1 MTNDNHHVY
10 WYLLCDANDYF
21 ARLGG
26 SGRYS
31 GFREWHPIALI
42 ALLISG
48 TKPPL
53 MASGM
58 RELHEELPR
67 SMWLET
73 GGLPTKLDSKLVE
86 KNITA
91 DDLNDYLMYCKKYIE
106 KLNPSD
112 RSRLEET
119 IEKIKKGKK

>member
-53 MASGM
+53 TASSM

-67 SMWLET
+67 GMWLET
-73 GGLPTKLDSKLVE
+73 GGLPTKLDSKLNQ
-86 KNITA
+86 KNITVENL
-91 DDLNDYLMYCKKYIE
+91 DDYLMYCKKYIE
-106 KLNPSD
+106 KLDSVD
-112 RSRLEET
+112 RCNWNKFVDA
-119 IEKIKKGKK
+119 IKI